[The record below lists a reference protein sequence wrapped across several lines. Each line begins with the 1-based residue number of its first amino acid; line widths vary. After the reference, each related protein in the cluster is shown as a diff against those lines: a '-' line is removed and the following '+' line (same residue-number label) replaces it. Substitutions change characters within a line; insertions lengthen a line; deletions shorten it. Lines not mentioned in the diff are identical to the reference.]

1 MQFDQLKRREF
12 MAAVGGAAAWSVA
25 ARAQKAGKVERTQTA
40 LPWHKPQD
48 LDKLELRRDP
58 PEGGEMRQRG
68 GSEQPVKGR
77 RPNRPKA
84 RKVSIAAPSIT
95 DLQKQIG
102 NLTRELKE
110 AREERT
116 ATTEVLQVINA
127 SPGDLKPVFDAILEK
142 AHSLC

>member
-1 MQFDQLKRREF
+1 M
-12 MAAVGGAAAWSVA
+12 
-25 ARAQKAGKVERTQTA
+25 
-40 LPWHKPQD
+40 PWHKSQD
-48 LDKLELRRDP
+48 LDKLEPRRDP

-84 RKVSIAAPSIT
+84 RKVSTAASSIT

-110 AREERT
+110 AREEQT
-116 ATTEVLQVINA
+116 ATAEVLRVISRSA
-127 SPGDLKPVFDAILEK
+127 FDLRAVLK
-142 AHSLC
+142 A